1 MHIFVIEVCRKHP
14 LSHWSPPKVRTL
26 ENGNLYEI
34 HEASS
39 AILFNCDN
47 TYSLDSVENLLHK
60 MKRKYDFK
68 ILVQKRYFRLQQMS
82 QVCETTIPK
91 LQMDVAIFVAM
102 LTNLGSRSINEDN
115 AGAGYA
121 RLYRAL
127 LQATGKV
134 N

>member
-1 MHIFVIEVCRKHP
+1 
-14 LSHWSPPKVRTL
+14 
-26 ENGNLYEI
+26 
-34 HEASS
+34 
-39 AILFNCDN
+39 
-47 TYSLDSVENLLHK
+47 